1 MKIKEIQMKKNF
13 SLIIAVL
20 IFASGIFITGC
31 SSSDKNKLVDCLELT
46 KSADSMEANLTTRTE
61 TNGQAIDIKMNMKAE
76 DIQNDMKSKVD
87 MEVLGKKQEFYLSFS
102 NGNVELY
109 NKDSSGKY
117 SVTSID
123 ASQLNGM
130 DITKSFD
137 SYIEVIQT
145 NPDMVNKKSN
155 NTYELNVPKEKIEEI
170 YSKITGKKMS
180 QSLDNLKIEFAIGD
194 DGFLQKINLKANDIE
209 VNTDYF
215 NYNEK
220 FNIVLPNV

>member
-1 MKIKEIQMKKNF
+1 MKKKF

-20 IFASGIFITGC
+20 IFASGIFMTGC
-31 SSSDKNKLVDCLELT
+31 SSSDEKKLVDCLALT
-46 KSADSMEANLTTRTE
+46 KSADSMEANLTTSTE
-61 TNGQAIDIKMNMKAE
+61 TNGQTVNIKMNMKAE
-76 DIQNDMKSKVD
+76 DIQKDMKSKVE
-87 MEVLGKKQEFYLSFS
+87 MEVLGKKQEFYLCFS

-123 ASQLNGM
+123 SSQLNGI

-137 SYIEVIQT
+137 SYIEVIKT
-145 NPDMVNKKSN
+145 NPDMVNKKGN

-170 YSKITGKKMS
+170 YSKITGKEMS
-180 QSLDNLKIEFAIGD
+180 QSLDSLKIEFVIGD
-194 DGFLQKINLKANDIE
+194 DGFLQKINLKANDVE

-220 FNIVLPNV
+220 FNIVLPTV